1 MDDMTRHSDRL
12 PDCDCHEC
20 AIYERNRLRAELS
33 AERTCKE
40 SLLVALKNLRA
51 FYPPACGADTLIA
64 AVIEAATKRELFAAM
79 AMQGYLA
86 SVGVVGGPVP
96 RDEDIARYSVDT
108 ADALLAALEE
118 TK

>member
-1 MDDMTRHSDRL
+1 MDIT
-12 PDCDCHEC
+12 PYWCHGM
-20 AIYERNRLRAELS
+20 
-33 AERTCKE
+33 
-40 SLLVALKNLRA
+40 
-51 FYPPACGADTLIA
+51 CGL
-64 AVIEAATKRELFAAM
+64 TKRELFAAM

>member
-1 MDDMTRHSDRL
+1 MSMASVSYTHLDV
-12 PDCDCHEC
+12 
-20 AIYERNRLRAELS
+20 Y
-33 AERTCKE
+33 
-40 SLLVALKNLRA
+40 
-51 FYPPACGADTLIA
+51 
-64 AVIEAATKRELFAAM
+64 KR
-79 AMQGYLA
+79 QYLA

>member
-1 MDDMTRHSDRL
+1 MGNANESAFPISMGPVSDGDYIPGL
-12 PDCDCHEC
+12 
-20 AIYERNRLRAELS
+20 
-33 AERTCKE
+33 
-40 SLLVALKNLRA
+40 
-51 FYPPACGADTLIA
+51 
-64 AVIEAATKRELFAAM
+64 TKRELFAAM